1 GHVGVQAT
9 EGEQGPPAMRARVPV
24 EAAEEDRTHVARR
37 AGVVRLGQH
46 LHDQVGVLPR
56 HVAQG
61 RVGETA
67 RESGVQASRH
77 DRHREERK
85 YISSMLANRMTTAV
99 GSWARIT
106 PFRGELRSGNSRRLA
121 GTTLK
126 LAAMGV
132 ISVPQNPASMPM
144 AQTMA
149 GSPPNWPT
157 RKGRPIAAVITGK
170 AAKALP
176 MMTVNS
182 AMPRQ

>member
-1 GHVGVQAT
+1 MH
-9 EGEQGPPAMRARVPV
+9 ARMPV
-24 EAAEEDRTHVARR
+24 EAAEEDRMHVARR
-37 AGVVRLGQH
+37 AGVLRPGQH
-46 LHDQVGVLPR
+46 MHDVVGILAR
-56 HVAQG
+56 HMAQG
-61 RVGETA
+61 RGGEA
-67 RESGVQASRH
+67 GGESGVEALRH
-77 DRHREERK
+77 DPNRKARK
-85 YISSMLANRMTTAV
+85 YISSILANSMTTAV